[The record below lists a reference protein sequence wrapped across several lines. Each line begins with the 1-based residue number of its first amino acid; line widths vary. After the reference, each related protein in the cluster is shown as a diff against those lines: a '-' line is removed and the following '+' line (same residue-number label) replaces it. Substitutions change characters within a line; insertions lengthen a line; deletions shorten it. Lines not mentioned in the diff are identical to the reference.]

1 MDADTAHAPNT
12 LHKIP
17 ATDAGPGDHFV
28 FIADETGERYAGTIL
43 LLAATDA
50 TVLAQVQWDD
60 GHESWT
66 PLVVDKGATEVY
78 R

>member
-1 MDADTAHAPNT
+1 MT
-12 LHKIP
+12 
-17 ATDAGPGDHFV
+17 ATDAGPGDRFV
-28 FIADETGERYAGTIL
+28 FVADETSERFAGDIL
-43 LLAATDA
+43 ARDGDL
-50 TVLAQVQWDD
+50 VQVRWDD

>member
-1 MDADTAHAPNT
+1 MSANRPIQHE
-12 LHKIP
+12 IP
-17 ATDAGPGDHFV
+17 ATDAAQGDRFV

-43 LLAATDA
+43 ARDGDLAL
-50 TVLAQVQWDD
+50 VRWDD